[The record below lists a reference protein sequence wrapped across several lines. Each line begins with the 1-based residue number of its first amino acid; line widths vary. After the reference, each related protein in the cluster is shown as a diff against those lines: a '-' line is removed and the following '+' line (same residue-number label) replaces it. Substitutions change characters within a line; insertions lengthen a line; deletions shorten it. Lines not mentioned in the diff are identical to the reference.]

1 MKNFYRFAL
10 ATLFLFSAAF
20 VSAHQPYL
28 IDGEQKISVAEP
40 EISKA
45 YYGEFADAP
54 AVFTIRENKP
64 FKLYVGVLVPTG
76 YGAPADV
83 SAEIRKGADLVA
95 NLNATSTEWT
105 RFYEP
110 FGGDDYF
117 QGPEFRA
124 DVASGTYSIIVS
136 RPGNTGKYVLAIGEK
151 ESFTIDETIRT
162 LGVLPSLKSEF
173 FGKPA
178 WTAYLN
184 RIGLFAGLGIIGILI
199 ALLLIQ
205 SFLKKLFGLF
215 RKKKVV
221 D

>member
-1 MKNFYRFAL
+1 
-10 ATLFLFSAAF
+10 
-20 VSAHQPYL
+20 
-28 IDGEQKISVAEP
+28 

-45 YYGEFADAP
+45 YYGEFVGTST
-54 AVFTIRENKP
+54 VFTIRESKP

-76 YGAPADV
+76 YGAPANV
-83 SAEIRKGADLVA
+83 SAEIRKESDLVA
-95 NLNATSTEWT
+95 NLSATSTEWT

-124 DVASGTYSIIVS
+124 DATSGAYTITVS
-136 RPGNTGKYVLAIGEK
+136 RPENTGKYVLVIGET

-184 RIGLFAGLGIIGILI
+184 RIGLFAGLGIVGAIIV
-199 ALLLIQ
+199 LLLIQ
-205 SFLKKLFGLF
+205 SFFKKLFGLF
-215 RKKKVV
+215 KKKKVV